1 MCKKYVGIIQTT
13 ALIVFIL
20 LGCLAF
26 SYLGF
31 EFGYN
36 KCQKEAVAEFN
47 SIFEQGLKEGFNQ
60 GFEAGEKSKSRL

>member
-1 MCKKYVGIIQTT
+1 MGIIKTS

-31 EFGYN
+31 EFGYS
-36 KCQKEAVAEFN
+36 KCRKEATEKFD
-47 SIFEQGLKEGFNQ
+47 SIFQQGLKEGFHQ
-60 GFEAGEKSKSRL
+60 GFEAGEKSRTQL